1 LFEKK
6 NVERKI
12 NEKCSVW
19 MFLGKSKWNYY
30 LGQWVYLFFGNTP
43 ATVEAGVKQ
52 QVTLEI

>member
-30 LGQWVYLFFGNTP
+30 LGQ
-43 ATVEAGVKQ
+43 
-52 QVTLEI
+52 